1 MPPSLSIRCLA
12 DLGAAFRG
20 ERKALKLTQSEVAR
34 RGGMRRET
42 VIKLES
48 GGNVDALTL
57 LKAVSAL
64 GKTLRIADVEHL
76 EYEELQKFFDA
87 ADDEPA

>member
-1 MPPSLSIRCLA
+1 MHPSLSIRCLA
-12 DLGAAFRG
+12 DLGAAFRR
-20 ERKALKLTQSEVAR
+20 ERKALKLTQAEVAR

-48 GGNVDALTL
+48 GSNVDALTL
-57 LKAVSAL
+57 LKAISAL
-64 GKTLRIADVEHL
+64 GKALRIAEVERL

-87 ADDEPA
+87 DDDK